1 MGCLSQALSCIQV
14 QVKRATNLP
23 LVGIV
28 VGNICL
34 TVRLNVS
41 CLKVQQ
47 SGLFAALAAKCTQW
61 LMSAGSNFSLFHT
74 AANSVG
80 CERNW
85 PLDVLMHWCCMRGGR
100 MQVAY
105 LAPSIIFYN
114 WCHRLAQLGS
124 ILPVPCCAAAMMLS
138 GPSLSMCDRTVY
150 LLGHLRTL
158 VSACVL
164 LILGKWLYSSKPS
177 DVTDLFWTGSRNS
190 RTATAAGA
198 GGQEC
203 RLLVRPS
210 VRPEAWAEWRLILS
224 QEAETAALLFHGSGT
239 GSESVV
245 VVMVGGGGWNYL
257 VRCQSSQHFG
267 MQHSK
272 RSTPR
277 CFLSPP
283 AHIHHPESCQPYCCV
298 CMCVSLFFI
307 LSRKTPPTNTMFHQV
322 HEDNVWYG
330 LPSGSIR
337 NDSVI
342 CSAKQYFLCTGDV
355 QVENIH
361 TQLCDKALYMLCF
374 ATRRGSQKTK
384 RLRNS
389 FVSAHYRWLE
399 LCTVAFIILSFINYC
414 VSYVSYWC
422 IFHTAVVFKCARDNC
437 TLKVLLC
444 KDN

>member
-1 MGCLSQALSCIQV
+1 MHTVADVSGVKLLSLSHCC
-14 QVKRATNLP
+14 KL
-23 LVGIV
+23 
-28 VGNICL
+28 
-34 TVRLNVS
+34 
-41 CLKVQQ
+41 
-47 SGLFAALAAKCTQW
+47 SGLRAQLTAWCIDALMLHARGSHAGRLFSPIYHFLQ
-61 LMSAGSNFSLFHT
+61 LMSQTS
-74 AANSVG
+74 AARLDSASV
-80 CERNW
+80 
-85 PLDVLMHWCCMRGGR
+85 
-100 MQVAY
+100 
-105 LAPSIIFYN
+105 S
-114 WCHRLAQLGS
+114 
-124 ILPVPCCAAAMMLS
+124 CCAAAMMLS
-138 GPSLSMCDRTVY
+138 GPYLSMCDRTVY

-322 HEDNVWYG
+322 HEDNV
-330 LPSGSIR
+330 
-337 NDSVI
+337 
-342 CSAKQYFLCTGDV
+342 
-355 QVENIH
+355 
-361 TQLCDKALYMLCF
+361 
-374 ATRRGSQKTK
+374 
-384 RLRNS
+384 
-389 FVSAHYRWLE
+389 
-399 LCTVAFIILSFINYC
+399 
-414 VSYVSYWC
+414 
-422 IFHTAVVFKCARDNC
+422 
-437 TLKVLLC
+437 
-444 KDN
+444 